1 MNDGKSEKCRLK
13 KPVAYLLFPSM
24 IGTSRFVVVARKKF
38 PRIFSV
44 ETLNCFKGIMV
55 DQIWAIQENTGVA
68 ITSLQHHSFIR
79 ILYLGATS
87 Q

>member
-1 MNDGKSEKCRLK
+1 MNDRKNEKHCLK
-13 KPVAYLLFPSM
+13 KPVAYLLFQS

-55 DQIWAIQENTGVA
+55 DQILAIQENAGKC
-68 ITSLQHHSFIR
+68 
-79 ILYLGATS
+79 
-87 Q
+87 